1 MAETITDVRP
11 FTRVKD
17 VDVEMTVVK
26 PPAIIGLGN
35 LLILHEVDAGS
46 SSTAPKPALADAG
59 TGKDTPDKSDTG
71 KTTGITDGKATDDGN
86 KTINVPKITPV
97 APVTGVPDKLE
108 PNDVLNGVLSRKTD
122 PYTGAQYV
130 EYATA
135 DAVGAYYDKTDPIY
149 IKSDNYFMQEA
160 ASDRIAV
167 LNYPKGKLADALKA
181 FWYYN
186 WTFMIF
192 DKPQFTDTT
201 PSDDAIIASNI
212 CEANKDHFLVLQ
224 ATQPAAYVTF
234 YAQNY
239 TIGLIHDLSEPM
251 DAALIG
257 ATATLTV
264 GSVTWKFR
272 KLKGITADQITVQE
286 KAAIDRV
293 HAIAYI
299 EVSGQGETSEGWVL
313 SGDYIDSLHGDLW
326 VKVNMGDKIQ
336 KYLQNTDKVPYDQR
350 GINALAAICSQ
361 VLQQAYEQGI
371 VLEQEVY
378 DSNTG
383 ETQSTGKGDYS
394 VTATP
399 RSAQSQKDL
408 SARHYGGLSFR
419 YHRSGA
425 IHTVLVHGTVQSD
438 TFTNSRA

>member
-17 VDVEMTVVK
+17 VDVQMTVVK
-26 PPAIIGLGN
+26 PPAVIGLGN
-35 LLILHEVDAGS
+35 LLILHEVDTGS
-46 SSTAPKPALADAG
+46 SSANTPAPD
-59 TGKDTPDKSDTG
+59 TGKDAGSTDNKDKTLD
-71 KTTGITDGKATDDGN
+71 
-86 KTINVPKITPV
+86 VPKITPV
-97 APVTGVPDKLE
+97 APVTGVADKLE
-108 PNDVLNGVLSRKTD
+108 PGDVLNGLLSRKTD
-122 PYTGAQYV
+122 PFTGAQYV
-130 EYATA
+130 EYASA
-135 DAVGAYYDKTDPIY
+135 DAVGSYYDKSDPIY
-149 IKSDNYFMQEA
+149 IKANNYFMQGA

-167 LNYPKGKLADALKA
+167 LNYPKGKLADSLKA

-192 DKPQFTDTT
+192 DKPQFTDIT

-224 ATQPAAYVTF
+224 TTQPAAYTTF

-239 TIGLIHDLSEPM
+239 TIGLIHDTAEPM
-251 DAALIG
+251 DAAIVG
-257 ATATLTV
+257 STATLTV

-272 KLKGITADQITVQE
+272 KLKGITAQQITVQE
-286 KAAIDRV
+286 KSAIDRV

-326 VKVNMGDKIQ
+326 IKTNMGDKIQ
-336 KYLQNTDKVPYDQR
+336 KYLQDTDKVPYDQR

-361 VLQQAYEQGI
+361 VLQQAYEQRI
-371 VLEQEVY
+371 ILEQEVY

-383 ETQSTGKGDYS
+383 ETQSTGRGDFS

-408 SARHYGGLSFR
+408 SARHYGGLTFT

-425 IHTVLVHGTVQSD
+425 IHTVTVHGTVQSD
-438 TFTNSRA
+438 TFSNSRA

>member
-1 MAETITDVRP
+1 M
-11 FTRVKD
+11 
-17 VDVEMTVVK
+17 
-26 PPAIIGLGN
+26 
-35 LLILHEVDAGS
+35 
-46 SSTAPKPALADAG
+46 
-59 TGKDTPDKSDTG
+59 
-71 KTTGITDGKATDDGN
+71 
-86 KTINVPKITPV
+86 
-97 APVTGVPDKLE
+97 
-108 PNDVLNGVLSRKTD
+108 
-122 PYTGAQYV
+122 
-130 EYATA
+130 
-135 DAVGAYYDKTDPIY
+135 
-149 IKSDNYFMQEA
+149 
-160 ASDRIAV
+160 
-167 LNYPKGKLADALKA
+167 NYPKGKLADALKA

-186 WTFMIF
+186 WAFMIF
-192 DKPQFTDTT
+192 DKSQFTDTT

-264 GSVTWKFR
+264 GLVTWKFR

-286 KAAIDRV
+286 KSAIDRV

-326 VKVNMGDKIQ
+326 VKTNMGDKIQ

-438 TFTNSRA
+438 TFTNSKA